1 MKKKLINSSIQILK
15 KSKKYSDDQIEI
27 IIYGLEGLYL
37 TFTKMIIICLVSV
50 LLGVFKEVFILLITY
65 NIIRSQAF
73 GIHASKSI

>member
-37 TFTKMIIICLVSV
+37 TFTKMIISV
-50 LLGVFKEVFILLITY
+50 
-65 NIIRSQAF
+65 
-73 GIHASKSI
+73 